1 MIKNKALLGILFFIS
16 FLFSAYSCSTQ
27 KENNPEVSKI
37 KTARVVGY
45 LSSDNFNK
53 MTSIQFCKLTHLNL
67 AFANPDKNGNIVFN
81 GDIDALV
88 KYAKSV
94 NPNILISISLAGGV
108 ISAEQ
113 ATNWSWLIDKP
124 ENRPNLIQNILN
136 FVELHHLDGVDVD
149 LEWDAVTIGYSGF
162 VIELRKIL
170 TEHQKILT
178 AALPNNSRFDNIS
191 SAALNAFDFINIMSY
206 DSTGP
211 WTPNNPG
218 QHSSLSNAKDGI
230 NFWHKLQNIPTEKLT
245 LGVPFY
251 GYNFTYS
258 TNVTSSTY
266 GQIVQAG
273 IQFADQDEI
282 GKIYYNGR
290 PTISQKVEYLSQ
302 NTGGIMIWE
311 IAQDSFDEYS
321 LLDVIH
327 KKYTSLKFKTTGLCG
342 N

>member
-1 MIKNKALLGILFFIS
+1 MIKNKALLGILFFICS
-16 FLFSAYSCSTQ
+16 LFSAYSCSTQ
-27 KENNPEVSKI
+27 KEDDADDSKT

-45 LSSDNFNK
+45 LSTDSFSK
-53 MTSIQFCKLTHLNL
+53 MTSIQFCKLTHLNI
-67 AFANPDKNGNIVFN
+67 AFANPDKNGNVIFN
-81 GDIDALV
+81 GDIDALT

-94 NPNILISISLAGGV
+94 NPNIIISISLAGGV
-108 ISAEQ
+108 LSQEQ
-113 ATNWSWLIDKP
+113 ATNWSLLIDKA
-124 ENRPNLIQNILN
+124 ENRPNLIQNIIN

-149 LEWDAVTIGYSGF
+149 LEWDAVTSGYSGF
-162 VIELRKIL
+162 VIELRKSL
-170 TEHQKILT
+170 TEHKKILT
-178 AALPNNSRFDNIS
+178 AALPNNSRFENIS
-191 SAALNAFDFINIMSY
+191 STALNAFDFINIMSY

-218 QHSSLSNAKDGI
+218 QHSSYTNAQDGI
-230 NFWHKLQNIPTEKLT
+230 NFWHKLQNVPSEKLT

-251 GYNFTYS
+251 GYNFTYA
-258 TNVTSSTY
+258 NVTSSTF
-266 GQIVQAG
+266 GQIVEVAA
-273 IQFADQDEI
+273 QFADQDEI

-290 PTISQKVEYLSQ
+290 PTIAQKVQFASE

-311 IAQDSFDEYS
+311 IAQDSFGEYS